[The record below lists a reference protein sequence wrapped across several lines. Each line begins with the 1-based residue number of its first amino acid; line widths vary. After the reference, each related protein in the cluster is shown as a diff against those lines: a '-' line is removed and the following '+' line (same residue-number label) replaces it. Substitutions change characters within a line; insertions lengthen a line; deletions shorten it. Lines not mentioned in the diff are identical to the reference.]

1 MNPLKVRK
9 SLSIKPETH
18 FHSQKSPTRVH
29 EEPLFCHTPITADGL
44 QILLTPVPLAD
55 QIIDLLA
62 MILTTIL
69 LGFHVLF
76 LPTFV
81 AELIPMIGM
90 LPTWTGCVA
99 LVVTL
104 RRKQQAADTTAPQI
118 ESKPPR

>member
-1 MNPLKVRK
+1 MQPPSNQPWHFRGRK
-9 SLSIKPETH
+9 LTGLRIALA
-18 FHSQKSPTRVH
+18 FLVG
-29 EEPLFCHTPITADGL
+29 LTADGL
-44 QILLTPVPLAD
+44 QILLAPVPLAV

-69 LGFHVLF
+69 LGFHPLF

-81 AELIPMIGM
+81 VELIPVIDL

-104 RRKQQAADTTAPQI
+104 RRRQQAASAA
-118 ESKPPR
+118 PPRQTYLPPPGQ

>member
-1 MNPLKVRK
+1 MEPPVNQPW
-9 SLSIKPETH
+9 H
-18 FHSQKSPTRVH
+18 FRGRRLTGLRIALAFVVA
-29 EEPLFCHTPITADGL
+29 ITADGL

-81 AELIPMIGM
+81 AELIPVIDM

-104 RRKQQAADTTAPQI
+104 RRKQQAAHTAPPQI
-118 ESKPPR
+118 ELKPPR

>member
-1 MNPLKVRK
+1 MSTLYPYKYNKATEK
-9 SLSIKPETH
+9 
-18 FHSQKSPTRVH
+18 TRADRRACFRS
-29 EEPLFCHTPITADGL
+29 LFCHTPITADGL